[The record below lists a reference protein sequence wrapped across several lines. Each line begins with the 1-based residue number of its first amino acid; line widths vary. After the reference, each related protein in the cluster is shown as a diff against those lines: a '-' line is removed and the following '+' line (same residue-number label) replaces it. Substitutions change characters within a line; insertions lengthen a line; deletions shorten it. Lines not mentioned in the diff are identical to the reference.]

1 MVLRRARA
9 PGTCALK
16 FDRAHSK
23 SATAPLCACYESNA
37 IFLRPP
43 LSRVVRLAPGGEV
56 DGRRLL
62 KRVYFRRFA
71 VSRPIAADVRVSVRV
86 CVCHTPIWRHE
97 NGHAPWT
104 RDGLRTRVS
113 VKKVNELPSRR
124 PGIAE
129 AVNGALGLRSGRT
142 MVSTSLHI
150 NDGRRIMLPTVA
162 ARLTEA

>member
-1 MVLRRARA
+1 M
-9 PGTCALK
+9 
-16 FDRAHSK
+16 
-23 SATAPLCACYESNA
+23 
-37 IFLRPP
+37 
-43 LSRVVRLAPGGEV
+43 
-56 DGRRLL
+56 
-62 KRVYFRRFA
+62 
-71 VSRPIAADVRVSVRV
+71 SRPIAADVRLS
-86 CVCHTPIWRHE
+86 VCHTPIWRHE

-129 AVNGALGLRSGRT
+129 AVNGALGLRSGWK

-150 NDGRRIMLPTVA
+150 NDRRRIMLPTVA